1 MLDLDGFLA
10 MVSDG
15 SSVGGITA
23 VEKLAAYVFLN
34 RLCIR
39 YLLILSV
46 SYLYLAKA
54 ELKRLGLRLQAEPW
68 SNTSQRIGLFGARR
82 TGDENDLS
90 KHISSASRN
99 FNLKIIKSLDS
110 VETSR

>member
-46 SYLYLAKA
+46 SYLYLAEA
-54 ELKRLGLRLQAEPW
+54 ELKP
-68 SNTSQRIGLFGARR
+68 
-82 TGDENDLS
+82 
-90 KHISSASRN
+90 SSARPEAPSRAMS
-99 FNLKIIKSLDS
+99 I
-110 VETSR
+110 V